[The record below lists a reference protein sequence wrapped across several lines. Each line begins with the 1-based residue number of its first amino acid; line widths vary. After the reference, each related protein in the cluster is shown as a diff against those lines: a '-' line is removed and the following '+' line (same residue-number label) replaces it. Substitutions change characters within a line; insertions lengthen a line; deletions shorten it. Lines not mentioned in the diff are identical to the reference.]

1 MTFKVCV
8 KSLFTTLEDGV
19 IEGYASVFGGVDS
32 YGDTIEPTAFDN
44 VIKSGQKPLMFYQH
58 DRWSLPI
65 GVWEELRVDE
75 KGLYVKGRLNLELE
89 EAREVYSALKFGS
102 LNGLSIGFR
111 MTEHDYE
118 YDEDDVC
125 HIKNIAELLE
135 ISIVNFPADKE
146 ARIIIVKSVDGVSED
161 VEILHDIRDCEHYLR
176 ELGISKK
183 MAQKLISVIKTAKSA
198 VSDSQKSEDAKLA
211 AELEKIQQKL
221 NHILRK

>member
-8 KSLFTTLEDGV
+8 KSLFTPLEEGS

-32 YGDTIEPTAFDN
+32 YGDTIEKTAFDS

-58 DRWSLPI
+58 NRWSIPI
-65 GVWEELRVDE
+65 GVWEELSVDE
-75 KGLYVKGRLNLELE
+75 KGLKVKGRLNLELE

-102 LNGLSIGFR
+102 LNGMSIGFR
-111 MTEHDYE
+111 MKDKDYE
-118 YDEDDVC
+118 YDEDDIC
-125 HIKNIAELLE
+125 HIKNISELLE

-146 ARIIIVKSVDGVSED
+146 ARIDNVKSED
-161 VEILHDIRDCEHYLR
+161 RDLNDIRDCEHYLR

-211 AELEKIQQKL
+211 AELDKIQQKL
-221 NHILRK
+221 NKILRK

>member
-8 KSLFTTLEDGV
+8 KSLFTPLEEGS

-32 YGDTIEPTAFDN
+32 YGDTIEKTAFDS

-58 DRWSLPI
+58 NRWSIPI
-65 GVWEELRVDE
+65 GVWEELSVDE
-75 KGLYVKGRLNLELE
+75 KGLKVKGRLNLELA

-102 LNGLSIGFR
+102 LNGMSIGFR
-111 MTEHDYE
+111 MKDKDYE
-118 YDEDDVC
+118 YDDEDIC
-125 HIKNIAELLE
+125 HIKNISELLE

-146 ARIIIVKSVDGVSED
+146 ARIDNVKSED
-161 VEILHDIRDCEHYLR
+161 RDLNDIRDCEHYLR
-176 ELGISKK
+176 DLGISKK
-183 MAQKLISVIKTAKSA
+183 MAQKLISVIKTAKTA

>member
-8 KSLFTTLEDGV
+8 KSLFTPLEEGS

-32 YGDTIEPTAFDN
+32 YGDMIEPTAFDN
-44 VIKSGQKPLMFYQH
+44 VLKSGQKPLMFYQH

-65 GVWEELRVDE
+65 GVWEELSVDE
-75 KGLYVKGRLNLELE
+75 KGLKVKGRLNLELA

-102 LNGLSIGFR
+102 LNGMSIGFR
-111 MTEHDYE
+111 MHDRDYE
-118 YDEDDVC
+118 YDDNDIC

-146 ARIIIVKSVDGVSED
+146 ARIDNVKSED
-161 VEILHDIRDCEHYLR
+161 RDLNDIRECEHYLR

-198 VSDSQKSEDAKLA
+198 VVSDSQTLEDAKLA

>member
-8 KSLFTTLEDGV
+8 KSLFTPLEEGS

-32 YGDTIEPTAFDN
+32 YGDTIEKTAFDS

-58 DRWSLPI
+58 NRWSIPI
-65 GVWEELRVDE
+65 GVWEELSVDE
-75 KGLYVKGRLNLELE
+75 KGLKVKGRLNLELE

-102 LNGLSIGFR
+102 LNGMSIGFR
-111 MTEHDYE
+111 MKDKDYE
-118 YDEDDVC
+118 YDEDDIC

-146 ARIIIVKSVDGVSED
+146 ARIDNVKSED
-161 VEILHDIRDCEHYLR
+161 RDLNDIRDCEHYLR

-183 MAQKLISVIKTAKSA
+183 MAQKLISVIKTAKAA

-211 AELEKIQQKL
+211 AELDKIQQKL
-221 NHILRK
+221 NKILRK

>member
-8 KSLFTTLEDGV
+8 KSLFTPLEEGS

-32 YGDTIEPTAFDN
+32 YGDMIEPTAFNN
-44 VIKSGQKPLMFYQH
+44 VLKSGQKPLMFYQH

-65 GVWEELRVDE
+65 GVWEELSVDE
-75 KGLYVKGRLNLELE
+75 KGLKVKGRLNLELE

-102 LNGLSIGFR
+102 LNGMSIGFR
-111 MTEHDYE
+111 MHDRDYE
-118 YDEDDVC
+118 YDDNDIC

-146 ARIIIVKSVDGVSED
+146 ARIDNVKSED
-161 VEILHDIRDCEHYLR
+161 RDLNDIRDCEHYLR

-183 MAQKLISVIKTAKSA
+183 MAQKLISVIKSAKSA
-198 VSDSQKSEDAKLA
+198 VSDSQKPEDVKLA
-211 AELEKIQQKL
+211 ADLEKIQLKL
-221 NHILRK
+221 NSILRK

>member
-8 KSLFTTLEDGV
+8 KSLFTPLEEGS

-32 YGDTIEPTAFDN
+32 YGDTIEKTAFDS

-58 DRWSLPI
+58 NRWSIPI
-65 GVWEELRVDE
+65 GIWEEMSVDE
-75 KGLYVKGRLNLELE
+75 KGLKVKGRLNLELE

-102 LNGLSIGFR
+102 LNGMSIGFR
-111 MTEHDYE
+111 MKDKDYE
-118 YDEDDVC
+118 YDDEDIC
-125 HIKNIAELLE
+125 HIKNISELLE

-146 ARIIIVKSVDGVSED
+146 ARIDNVKSED
-161 VEILHDIRDCEHYLR
+161 RDLNDIRDCEHYLR

-183 MAQKLISVIKTAKSA
+183 MAQKLISVIKTAKAA

-211 AELEKIQQKL
+211 AELDKIQQKL
-221 NHILRK
+221 NKILRK

>member
-8 KSLFTTLEDGV
+8 KSLFTPLEEGS

-32 YGDTIEPTAFDN
+32 YGDTIEKTAFDN

-58 DRWSLPI
+58 NRWSIPI
-65 GVWEELRVDE
+65 GVWEEMSVDE
-75 KGLYVKGRLNLELE
+75 KGLKVKGRLNLELA

-102 LNGLSIGFR
+102 LNGMSIGFR
-111 MTEHDYE
+111 MKDKDYE
-118 YDEDDVC
+118 YDDEDIC
-125 HIKNIAELLE
+125 HIKNISELLE

-146 ARIIIVKSVDGVSED
+146 ARIDNVKSED
-161 VEILHDIRDCEHYLR
+161 RDLNDVRDCEHYLR
-176 ELGISKK
+176 DLGISKK

>member
-8 KSLFTTLEDGV
+8 KSLFTPLEEGS
-19 IEGYASVFGGVDS
+19 IEGYASVFGGIDS
-32 YGDTIEPTAFDN
+32 YGDTIEKTAFDN

-58 DRWSLPI
+58 NRWSIPI
-65 GVWEELRVDE
+65 GIWEEMSVDE
-75 KGLYVKGRLNLELE
+75 KGLKVKGRLNLELE

-102 LNGLSIGFR
+102 LNGMSIGFR
-111 MTEHDYE
+111 MKDKDYE
-118 YDEDDVC
+118 YDDEDIC
-125 HIKNIAELLE
+125 HIKNISELLE

-146 ARIIIVKSVDGVSED
+146 ARIDNVKSED
-161 VEILHDIRDCEHYLR
+161 RDLNDIRDCEHYLR
-176 ELGISKK
+176 DLGISKK

>member
-8 KSLFTTLEDGV
+8 KSLFTPLEEGS

-32 YGDTIEPTAFDN
+32 YGDTIEKTAFDN

-58 DRWSLPI
+58 NRWSIPI
-65 GVWEELRVDE
+65 GVWEELSVDE
-75 KGLYVKGRLNLELE
+75 KGLKVKGRLNLELE

-102 LNGLSIGFR
+102 LNGMSIGFR
-111 MTEHDYE
+111 MKDKDYE
-118 YDEDDVC
+118 YDDEDIC
-125 HIKNIAELLE
+125 HIKNISELLE

-146 ARIIIVKSVDGVSED
+146 ARIDNVKSED
-161 VEILHDIRDCEHYLR
+161 RDLNDIRDCEHYLR

-211 AELEKIQQKL
+211 AELDKIQQKL
-221 NHILRK
+221 NKILRK

>member
-8 KSLFTTLEDGV
+8 KSLFTPLEEGS

-32 YGDTIEPTAFDN
+32 YGDTIEKTAFDS

-58 DRWSLPI
+58 NRWSLPI
-65 GVWEELRVDE
+65 GVWESLSVDE
-75 KGLYVKGRLNLELE
+75 KGLKVKGRLNLELE

-102 LNGLSIGFR
+102 LNGMSIGFR
-111 MTEHDYE
+111 MKDKDYE
-118 YDEDDVC
+118 YDDEDIC
-125 HIKNIAELLE
+125 HIKNISELLE
-135 ISIVNFPADKE
+135 ISIVNFPADK
-146 ARIIIVKSVDGVSED
+146 AAQIDSVKSEELDG
-161 VEILHDIRDCEHYLR
+161 LHDIRDCEHYLR

-183 MAQKLISVIKTAKSA
+183 MAQKLISVVKTAKSA

>member
-8 KSLFTTLEDGV
+8 KSLFTPLEEGS

-32 YGDTIEPTAFDN
+32 YGDTIEKTAFDN

-58 DRWSLPI
+58 NRWSIPI
-65 GVWEELRVDE
+65 GVWEEMSVDE
-75 KGLYVKGRLNLELE
+75 KGLKVKGRLNLELE

-102 LNGLSIGFR
+102 LNGMSIGFR
-111 MTEHDYE
+111 MKDKDYE
-118 YDEDDVC
+118 YDDEDIC
-125 HIKNIAELLE
+125 HIKNISELLE

-146 ARIIIVKSVDGVSED
+146 ARIDAVKSED
-161 VEILHDIRDCEHYLR
+161 RDLNDIRDCEHYLR

-221 NHILRK
+221 NHKNQCD

>member
-8 KSLFTTLEDGV
+8 KSLFTPLEEGS

-32 YGDTIEPTAFDN
+32 YGDTIEKTAFDN

-58 DRWSLPI
+58 NRWSIPI
-65 GVWEELRVDE
+65 GVWEELSVDE
-75 KGLYVKGRLNLELE
+75 KGLKVKGRLNLELE

-102 LNGLSIGFR
+102 LNGMSIGFR
-111 MTEHDYE
+111 MHDRDYE
-118 YDEDDVC
+118 YDDNDIC
-125 HIKNIAELLE
+125 HIKNISELLE

-146 ARIIIVKSVDGVSED
+146 ARIDNVKSED
-161 VEILHDIRDCEHYLR
+161 RDLNDIRDCEHYLR

-183 MAQKLISVIKTAKSA
+183 MAQKLISVIKTPKAA

-211 AELEKIQQKL
+211 AELDKIQQKL
-221 NHILRK
+221 NKILRK

>member
-8 KSLFTTLEDGV
+8 KSLFTPLEEGS

-32 YGDTIEPTAFDN
+32 YGDTIEPTAFDS
-44 VIKSGQKPLMFYQH
+44 VIKSGQNPLMFYQH
-58 DRWSLPI
+58 NRWSIPI
-65 GVWEELRVDE
+65 GVWEEMSVDE
-75 KGLYVKGRLNLELE
+75 KGLKVKGRLNLELE

-102 LNGLSIGFR
+102 LNGMSIGFR
-111 MTEHDYE
+111 MKDKDYE
-118 YDEDDVC
+118 YDDEDIC
-125 HIKNIAELLE
+125 HIKNISELLE

-146 ARIIIVKSVDGVSED
+146 ARIDAVKSED
-161 VEILHDIRDCEHYLR
+161 RDLNDIRDCEHYLR

>member
-8 KSLFTTLEDGV
+8 KSLFTPLEEGS

-32 YGDTIEPTAFDN
+32 YGDTIEKTAFDN

-58 DRWSLPI
+58 NRWSIPI
-65 GVWEELRVDE
+65 GIWEEMSVDE
-75 KGLYVKGRLNLELE
+75 KGLKVKGRLNLELE

-102 LNGLSIGFR
+102 LNGMSIGFR
-111 MTEHDYE
+111 MKDKDYE
-118 YDEDDVC
+118 YDDEDIC
-125 HIKNIAELLE
+125 HIKNITELLE

-146 ARIIIVKSVDGVSED
+146 ARIDNVKSED
-161 VEILHDIRDCEHYLR
+161 RDLNDIRDCEHYLR

>member
-8 KSLFTTLEDGV
+8 KSLFTPLEEGS

-32 YGDTIEPTAFDN
+32 YGDMIEPTAFNN
-44 VIKSGQKPLMFYQH
+44 VLKSGQKPLMFYQH

-65 GVWEELRVDE
+65 GVWEELSVDE
-75 KGLYVKGRLNLELE
+75 KGFKVKGRLNLELE

-102 LNGLSIGFR
+102 LNGMSIGFR
-111 MTEHDYE
+111 MHDRDYE
-118 YDEDDVC
+118 YDDNDIC

-146 ARIIIVKSVDGVSED
+146 ARIDNVKSED
-161 VEILHDIRDCEHYLR
+161 RDLNDIRDCEHYLR

-211 AELEKIQQKL
+211 AELDKIQQKL
-221 NHILRK
+221 NKILRK

>member
-8 KSLFTTLEDGV
+8 KSLFTPLEEGS

-32 YGDTIEPTAFDN
+32 YGDTIEKTAFDS

-58 DRWSLPI
+58 NRWSIPI
-65 GVWEELRVDE
+65 GVWEEMSVDE
-75 KGLYVKGRLNLELE
+75 KGLKVKGRLNLELE

-102 LNGLSIGFR
+102 LNGMSIGFR
-111 MTEHDYE
+111 MKDKDYE
-118 YDEDDVC
+118 YDDDDIC
-125 HIKNIAELLE
+125 HIKNISELLE

-146 ARIIIVKSVDGVSED
+146 ARIENVKSED
-161 VEILHDIRDCEHYLR
+161 RDLNDIRDCEHYLR
-176 ELGISKK
+176 DLGISKK

>member
-8 KSLFTTLEDGV
+8 KSLFTPLEEGS

-32 YGDTIEPTAFDN
+32 YGDTIEKTAFDN

-58 DRWSLPI
+58 NRWSIPI
-65 GVWEELRVDE
+65 GVWEEMSVDE
-75 KGLYVKGRLNLELE
+75 KGLKVKGRLNLELE

-102 LNGLSIGFR
+102 LNGMSIGFR

-118 YDEDDVC
+118 YDEDDIC

-146 ARIIIVKSVDGVSED
+146 ARIDAVKSEELDG
-161 VEILHDIRDCEHYLR
+161 LHDIRDCEHYLR

-183 MAQKLISVIKTAKSA
+183 MTQKLISVIKSAHSA
-198 VSDSQKSEDAKLA
+198 VSDSQKPEDVTLA

-221 NHILRK
+221 NTILRK

>member
-8 KSLFTTLEDGV
+8 KSLFTPLEEGS

-32 YGDTIEPTAFDN
+32 YGDTIEKTAFDN

-58 DRWSLPI
+58 NRWSIPI
-65 GVWEELRVDE
+65 GVWEEMSVDE
-75 KGLYVKGRLNLELE
+75 KGLKVKGRLNLELE

-102 LNGLSIGFR
+102 LNGMSIGFR
-111 MTEHDYE
+111 MKDKDYE
-118 YDEDDVC
+118 YDDEDIC
-125 HIKNIAELLE
+125 HIKNISELLE

-146 ARIIIVKSVDGVSED
+146 ARIDNVKSED
-161 VEILHDIRDCEHYLR
+161 RDLNDIRDCEHYLR

>member
-8 KSLFTTLEDGV
+8 KSLFTPLEEGS

-32 YGDTIEPTAFDN
+32 YGDTIEKTAFDG

-58 DRWSLPI
+58 NRWSIPI
-65 GVWEELRVDE
+65 GVWEEMSVDE
-75 KGLYVKGRLNLELE
+75 KGLKVKGRLNLELE

-102 LNGLSIGFR
+102 LNGMSIGFR
-111 MTEHDYE
+111 MKDKDYE
-118 YDEDDVC
+118 YDDEDIC
-125 HIKNIAELLE
+125 HIKNISELLE

-146 ARIIIVKSVDGVSED
+146 ARIDNVKSED
-161 VEILHDIRDCEHYLR
+161 RDLNDIRDCEHYLR
-176 ELGISKK
+176 DLGISKK

-198 VSDSQKSEDAKLA
+198 VSDSQKPDDAKKA

-221 NHILRK
+221 NQILRK